1 MMLLRY
7 WMVER
12 VVRRIR
18 IKDKSGEN
26 RPHEAR
32 SCTASRNAIFSWGN
46 LKCYEWGFRP
56 TCQCPLAHKSL
67 PESRS
72 LGKLEES
79 NRHFMGQR
87 STKEVERTHLQGCST
102 TSFLY
107 RVETRMPTKLKLIVC
122 ITEGMES
129 LSLSMKM
136 TKDRHDRK
144 GRAIGAAT
152 RSHTE
157 ETLRWWT
164 HLLARS
170 IFFLHHSSAV
180 FTEVK

>member
-1 MMLLRY
+1 
-7 WMVER
+7 
-12 VVRRIR
+12 
-18 IKDKSGEN
+18 
-26 RPHEAR
+26 
-32 SCTASRNAIFSWGN
+32 
-46 LKCYEWGFRP
+46 
-56 TCQCPLAHKSL
+56 
-67 PESRS
+67 
-72 LGKLEES
+72 
-79 NRHFMGQR
+79 MGQR

-157 ETLRWWT
+157 ETLR
-164 HLLARS
+164 
-170 IFFLHHSSAV
+170 
-180 FTEVK
+180 